1 MMELPMDR
9 MMPDPFTSI
18 DGAGVDGTSGSRA
31 RDSLFLMARLRTP
44 SLSDTFS
51 VRIRNLSPGGLMADF
66 ATPLE
71 RDTPVEIEVRGIG
84 WVPGKVAWFAE
95 GRTGIAFD
103 APIDPGKARKPILP
117 RPAPAPAPRQRTR

>member
-1 MMELPMDR
+1 MDSL
-9 MMPDPFTSI
+9 MPDPFTPADSTA
-18 DGAGVDGTSGSRA
+18 DDGGAGTRS

-44 SLSDTFS
+44 SLSETFS

-103 APIDPGKARKPILP
+103 VPIDPGKARKPITP
-117 RPAPAPAPRQRTR
+117 RPVAAVAPRPRVR